1 MLGTSPE
8 TVEPALAHALELCRL
23 WDAMLLLDE
32 ADVFL
37 GCRLDDSLNRNEL
50 VSSRFPYLNPALP
63 LIPSSDPSALLIPPV
78 FLTKLEYYQGILFLT
93 TNRFSR
99 IDHAFQSR
107 VDLFLP
113 YRDLG
118 VAARRQVWH
127 NFLEHFGRDKFE
139 LAASDLDRLADLP
152 LNGREIKNLLKT
164 AQLLS
169 VRSGGRVK
177 AKRLYMLA
185 DKRVQALK
193 MLDVYNEA
201 AGAKK

>member
-1 MLGTSPE
+1 
-8 TVEPALAHALELCRL
+8 
-23 WDAMLLLDE
+23 MLLLDE

-37 GCRLDDSLNRNEL
+37 GCRLDDNLNRNEL
-50 VSSRFPYLNPALP
+50 VSSTFPSLDPGPDLAPPPSPSPARLP
-63 LIPSSDPSALLIPPV
+63 LTPGALLIPPV

-139 LAASDLDRLADLP
+139 LVAGDLDRLADLP

-169 VRSGGRVK
+169 ARSGGKVK
-177 AKRLYMLA
+177 AERLYMLA

-201 AGAKK
+201 AGARK